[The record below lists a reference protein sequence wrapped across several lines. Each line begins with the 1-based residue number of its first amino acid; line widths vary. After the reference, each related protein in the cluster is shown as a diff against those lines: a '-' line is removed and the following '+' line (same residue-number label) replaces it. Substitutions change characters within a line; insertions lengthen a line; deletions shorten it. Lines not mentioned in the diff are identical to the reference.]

1 VLPRRPTEP
10 GPPSC
15 APAGGCAESLTG
27 TPLEARA
34 RLTGEHLALPY
45 APKDSKAGMPNS
57 GALIDFWRSSEFQ
70 KADVG
75 ARQVARRLW
84 RPAGARRL
92 SAQL

>member
-1 VLPRRPTEP
+1 MRSCRGLCRKVEGNAP
-10 GPPSC
+10 GGPCKTHWRASRT
-15 APAGGCAESLTG
+15 SLC
-27 TPLEARA
+27 
-34 RLTGEHLALPY
+34 
-45 APKDSKAGMPNS
+45 PKDSKAGIPIS